1 MNVAM
6 DVWPHCNIGSG
17 KNQRTGEAR
26 LQEWIRLVIHHQ
38 HERPHELEKQIVDGP
53 DASLTLLK
61 RISISKL

>member
-38 HERPHELEKQIVDGP
+38 HERPQEQEKQVIDGH